1 MREIWKD
8 IDGYENLYKISNLG
22 NVKRIKKNDDTIAD
36 RVAKIKERQDR
47 LEFKNNLLLCII
59 KSLQQ
64 KEGMIN
70 NVE

>member
-1 MREIWKD
+1 MKD
-8 IDGYENLYKISNLG
+8 
-22 NVKRIKKNDDTIAD
+22 KKNDDTIAD

>member
-1 MREIWKD
+1 MKD
-8 IDGYENLYKISNLG
+8 
-22 NVKRIKKNDDTIAD
+22 KKNDDAIAD

-64 KEGMIN
+64 KEGMNN

>member
-1 MREIWKD
+1 MKD
-8 IDGYENLYKISNLG
+8 
-22 NVKRIKKNDDTIAD
+22 KKNEDTIAD

>member
-1 MREIWKD
+1 MKD
-8 IDGYENLYKISNLG
+8 
-22 NVKRIKKNDDTIAD
+22 KKNDDTIAD

-47 LEFKNNLLLCII
+47 LEFKNNLLFCII

>member
-1 MREIWKD
+1 MKD
-8 IDGYENLYKISNLG
+8 
-22 NVKRIKKNDDTIAD
+22 KKSDDAIAD

-64 KEGMIN
+64 KEGIIKN
-70 NVE
+70 KREVE

>member
-1 MREIWKD
+1 MKD
-8 IDGYENLYKISNLG
+8 
-22 NVKRIKKNDDTIAD
+22 KKNDDTIAD

-47 LEFKNNLLLCII
+47 LEFKNNLLLCIV